1 MSISKLFLS
10 KDDDGFLLTRN
21 EFAEAD
27 FAEHWR
33 YERIRGVLS
42 LMPPTGE
49 EHTDT
54 WEPIRDHLVIY
65 KTKHPDHVHRVVTEA
80 WIAVDDQSDR
90 IADLAVYLKSGH
102 GSIPQRIPE
111 LIVEVVSQG
120 PEDRKRDYEDK
131 RADYQRIGVREY
143 VIVDRFEQRVT
154 VLQLIEGEYAEAV
167 LGPDDKYTSS
177 LLPGLEIPLQG
188 II

>member
-1 MSISKLFLS
+1 M
-10 KDDDGFLLTRN
+10 
-21 EFAEAD
+21 
-27 FAEHWR
+27 
-33 YERIRGVLS
+33 
-42 LMPPTGE
+42 
-49 EHTDT
+49 
-54 WEPIRDHLVIY
+54 
-65 KTKHPDHVHRVVTEA
+65 
-80 WIAVDDQSDR
+80 
-90 IADLAVYLKSGH
+90 
-102 GSIPQRIPE
+102 
-111 LIVEVVSQG
+111 IVEVVSQG

-131 RADYQRIGVREY
+131 RADYQRIGVQEY